1 MTNGR
6 RSVKPISKAAS
17 GFALI
22 EILVAISI
30 LAISL
35 VVIFQLFSGGL
46 KSRQLSERYARGIFY
61 AREKMAETLILPEL
75 PEGESEGELE
85 DAYRW
90 QSDVSRIVPED
101 DEKELPVDLMK
112 IHVRVTWREGEKEKS
127 FTIETLKV
135 VKREQ
140 SADNTKKTLKDGA

>member
-1 MTNGR
+1 M
-6 RSVKPISKAAS
+6 
-17 GFALI
+17 
-22 EILVAISI
+22 AISI

-46 KSRQLSERYARGIFY
+46 KSRQFSEKYGRGVFY
-61 AREKMAETLILPEL
+61 AREKMAEKLVLPEL
-75 PEGESEGELE
+75 AEGESQGEFE

-90 QSDVSRIVPED
+90 QSAVTRIVPED

-112 IHVRVTWREGEKEKS
+112 IHVRVTWREGEKEKT

-135 VKREQ
+135 VRKEQ
-140 SADNTKKTLKDGA
+140 SIDNTKKPLEEGA